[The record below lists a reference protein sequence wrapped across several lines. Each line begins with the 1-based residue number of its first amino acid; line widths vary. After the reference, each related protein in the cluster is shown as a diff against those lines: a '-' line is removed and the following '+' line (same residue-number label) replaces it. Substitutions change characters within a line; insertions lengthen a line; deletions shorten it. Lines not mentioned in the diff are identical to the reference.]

1 MKIVRVS
8 RNLRSPFQRLLSW
21 VFTDQPC
28 RKVNIAA
35 LPNDVLLDIF
45 YFYLD
50 LPQHNRPFSNV
61 GNSSR
66 DTWRTLVHVCQ
77 RWRYVVFGSPGWL
90 NLRLRCTNRTP
101 ARKMLDIWPT
111 LPIVI
116 SCHRRPSSPLR
127 GILNIIAALKC
138 HDRVCEISIWDIPNS
153 LLKRYEAMKNPFP
166 ALTSLQLSSADD
178 RCQPVL
184 PDSFLG
190 GFAPRLRSLDL
201 HGIAFP
207 APQKLLLSAT
217 DLVTLRLE
225 RIPHSGYISPEEI
238 VACLSTLTKLKELAL
253 EFQAALS
260 IWHPTSQHPPPLTR
274 SVLPALTS
282 LRFRGASEYLEYLLS
297 RTDLPLLDNV
307 DITFYYWPH
316 TSDFPLLCEL
326 VSRNESFEALG
337 RADIAF
343 GKDFVNVALSR
354 SRELT
359 DHRTL
364 KFWALYS
371 NFDRQLLYLS
381 RFCNL
386 VLPRLSNLEHLYIHS
401 SFPLPYIQYYIPNT
415 RWLELL
421 HPFTSVENLHLSE
434 NTALLVASALRQ
446 LSTSGEGVAEV
457 LPALRNVFLPDPQ
470 PSEKI
475 LAIIGQFV
483 AAIQPS
489 GRSVSVRY

>member
-1 MKIVRVS
+1 
-8 RNLRSPFQRLLSW
+8 
-21 VFTDQPC
+21 
-28 RKVNIAA
+28 
-35 LPNDVLLDIF
+35 
-45 YFYLD
+45 
-50 LPQHNRPFSNV
+50 
-61 GNSSR
+61 
-66 DTWRTLVHVCQ
+66 
-77 RWRYVVFGSPGWL
+77 
-90 NLRLRCTNRTP
+90 
-101 ARKMLDIWPT
+101 MLDIWPP

-116 SCHRRPSSPLR
+116 SCHRSPSSPLR
-127 GILNIIAALKC
+127 GILNVIAALEC
-138 HDRVCEISIWDIPNS
+138 HDRVCEISIWDIPHS
-153 LLKRYEAMKNPFP
+153 LLKRYEATKNPFP

-178 RCQPVL
+178 RWPPVL

-207 APQKLLLSAT
+207 APQKLLSSAT

-225 RIPHSGYISPEEI
+225 RIPYSGYISPEEI

-253 EFQAALS
+253 EFQAA
-260 IWHPTSQHPPPLTR
+260 IFIRHPTSQHPPPLTR

-316 TSDFPLLCEL
+316 TFDFPLLCEL
-326 VSRNESFEALG
+326 VSRNESFEALS

-359 DHRTL
+359 NHRTL
-364 KFWALYS
+364 KFWVLCS
-371 NFDRQLLYLS
+371 DFDWQLLYLT

-401 SFPLPYIQYYIPNT
+401 SFPLAHYIQYYIPNT
-415 RWLELL
+415 QWLELL

-434 NTALLVASALRQ
+434 NTAPRVASALRQ
-446 LSTSGEGVAEV
+446 LSTSGEGVTEV

-470 PSEKI
+470 PSEEI
-475 LAIIGQFV
+475 LVDIGQFV
-483 AAIQPS
+483 AAIRPS